1 MIAIP
6 AIDLRE
12 GACVQ
17 LVGGSFTEERVR
29 LPDPV
34 SAARE
39 WQRCGFTRLHVIDLD
54 AALGKGSN
62 EDVVRSILDER
73 TANVQVGGG
82 LRSSEQVDAVLD
94 AGAQFAIVGTR
105 ALEDLDW
112 LAELAESRPGEVIL
126 AADVR
131 ERKVTTQGWQRT
143 LPRDVLDVVGEI
155 NVLPLAALLVTAVH
169 KEGQM
174 LGVDLPL
181 MEDVV
186 DEAEFPVL
194 AAGGVAGMSDLWA
207 LQDRGVSG
215 AVIGMALYTQA
226 LDPRAVAEEFAE

>member
-17 LVGGSFTEERVR
+17 LVGGAFTEERVR

-34 SAARE
+34 AAARE
-39 WQRCGFTRLHVIDLD
+39 WQRYGFTRLHVIDLD

-62 EDVVRSILDER
+62 EDVVRSIVDER
-73 TANVQVGGG
+73 TAMVQVGGG
-82 LRSSEQVDAVLD
+82 LRTSEQVDAVLD
-94 AGAQFAIVGTR
+94 AGAQFASVGTR

-112 LAELAESRPGEVIL
+112 LAELAELRPGEIIL

-131 ERKVTTQGWQRT
+131 ERKITTQGWQRT
-143 LPRDVLDVVGEI
+143 LPRDVLDVVSEI
-155 NVLPLAALLVTAVH
+155 NALPLAALLVTAVH

-194 AAGGVAGMSDLWA
+194 AAGGVANMGDLWA

-215 AVIGMALYTQA
+215 VVIGMALYTQA
-226 LDPRAVAEEFAE
+226 LNPRAVAEEFHQ